1 MILSGKKIVHNCKL
15 HLTIKNNLLSI
26 ATTLKPM

>member
-1 MILSGKKIVHNCKL
+1 MILRCKKLFIIAKL